1 VYLRLQLYVYEEAN
15 MKALIVTGGD
25 NPPSS
30 VIRHLSENSDIV
42 IAADAGLEICIKA
55 GIEPH
60 IAIGD
65 FDSVDPAILSQ
76 LSTEKIFRF
85 PEEKDYSD
93 TELAIDAAHRY
104 GAKDIILAG
113 GGAGR
118 LDHLLAIRALFE
130 RNDPIKEWH
139 TAHESAFLVD
149 RGFKLQASMP
159 INSVVSVFPLSEGAL
174 GMRSN
179 GLKWPLDGL
188 KWDCSEFGL
197 SNKTI
202 SEEIEIYSGEK
213 PILVILPLDLK
224 ISISQDC

>member
-1 VYLRLQLYVYEEAN
+1 

-85 PEEKDYSD
+85 PEEKYYSD

-118 LDHLLAIRALFE
+118 LDHLLAVRALFE

-139 TAHESAFLVD
+139 TAHESVFLVA
-149 RGFKLQASMP
+149 RGLRLQASMS
-159 INSVVSVFPLSEGAL
+159 INSIVSVFPVSGGASGMLSK
-174 GMRSN
+174 

-188 KWDCSEFGL
+188 KWKRGEFGL

-202 SEEIEIYSGEK
+202 SEEMEIYSGENS
-213 PILVILPLDLK
+213 ILVILPLGSK
-224 ISISQDC
+224 VSVS